1 MDYNLVMGG
10 FDSQHSDDDWYALP
24 AVERA
29 RKRKSR
35 RAAFDLQRDLMPYQI
50 VLSGKPIRLE
60 QVEYRL
66 LVFLAKRPYYAFS
79 VRQILQGIQAE
90 DEPEMTEKSLR
101 DLVRSLRDKL
111 GFFWDFVQAV
121 PGGGYRFKP

>member
-1 MDYNLVMGG
+1 MSG
-10 FDSQHSDDDWYALP
+10 FESQRSEEDPYALP
-24 AVERA
+24 AIERR
-29 RKRKSR
+29 RKRQR
-35 RAAFDLQRDLMPYQI
+35 RDRFDIERDLMPFQI

-79 VRQILQGIQAE
+79 VRQILRGINVE
-90 DEPEMTEKSLR
+90 GEPETTEKSLR
-101 DLVRSLRDKL
+101 DLVRGLRDKL

-121 PGGGYRFKP
+121 PSGGYRFKP